1 MGFWYHQCHLISGDV
16 SDGDPYDDGRYR
28 VCPCGVSALKI
39 MQPREPKSLKSP
51 EMTNKNVLT
60 TAVLGQDGDI
70 NIKELNIGISLTT
83 SYSTI
88 PS

>member
-1 MGFWYHQCHLISGDV
+1 MSLWGHCAEDNAAEE
-16 SDGDPYDDGRYR
+16 D
-28 VCPCGVSALKI
+28 
-39 MQPREPKSLKSP
+39 PKSLKSP